1 MSGAAPSLL
10 HVTTHAREWA
20 PAAVIAEAEE
30 TEAAM
35 HDLGV
40 RAVSETLRRA
50 AISSRRLGDLFARL
64 EESPNDDEPE
74 GAA

>member
-1 MSGAAPSLL
+1 
-10 HVTTHAREWA
+10 
-20 PAAVIAEAEE
+20 VIAEAEE